1 HQPNPRQ
8 AKNPNSKHCQA
19 RKFFFRTTTASK
31 PRCSFHTG
39 PSVHFR
45 AGRSETSIPL
55 DWFQRDPAVT
65 AERHTTNP
73 SPFL

>member
-1 HQPNPRQ
+1 MTKSSRDVNKAQRL
-8 AKNPNSKHCQA
+8 
-19 RKFFFRTTTASK
+19 
-31 PRCSFHTG
+31 
-39 PSVHFR
+39 SVLFR

-65 AERHTTNP
+65 AERHTRHA